1 MYTSLSPQI
10 ARARLIFEAVPTDH
24 ELAQRLTQLGYS
36 ADALAVGQRL
46 YAACAAAHAST
57 LTLRNDKSHA
67 TETAQVLQDRVW
79 CSYSRLINTARA
91 VFAQDSEAFAAL
103 GLATAASK
111 ARRTRSELLGRAR
124 TLYQSL
130 LDDQALLAAIAEVG
144 YPQAQLEAEL
154 ADAHALEQAIAN
166 QQGQIARTKARAVK
180 RAESLAAF
188 KAWMRRFNGIAVPAL
203 YDRPDLL
210 ARIGLNPRWRSSP
223 TRSEPRGTSLPAK

>member
-1 MYTSLSPQI
+1 MGI
-10 ARARLIFEAVPTDH
+10 
-24 ELAQRLTQLGYS
+24 G
-36 ADALAVGQRL
+36 
-46 YAACAAAHAST
+46 
-57 LTLRNDKSHA
+57 
-67 TETAQVLQDRVW
+67 
-79 CSYSRLINTARA
+79 
-91 VFAQDSEAFAAL
+91 AFTAL

-154 ADAHALEQAIAN
+154 ADASTLEQAIAN
-166 QQGQIARTKARAVK
+166 QQGQTARTKAHAVK
-180 RAESLAAF
+180 RTESLAAF
-188 KAWMRRFNGIAVPAL
+188 NAWMLRFNGIVVPAL

-223 TRSEPRGTSLPAK
+223 TRTEPRGTSLPAK